1 MVYGCSVFCAV
12 WLGGYCSWPLL
23 SLCPWCA
30 PLVLF
35 GVYDERRIP
44 GTHKTVIEPEQCS
57 TSYGAREMQ
66 CSRRH
71 RGGHTENVT
80 LTVYRPYGLRL
91 TLSDG
96 DAIVQYIALQYYSIT
111 AIERKGV
118 HIYICIY
125 ILKYCIYVMCYILQS
140 NPKAYIYIIYYLL
153 NTAIE
158 RKGLS
163 GLKHRKHLA
172 P

>member
-1 MVYGCSVFCAV
+1 MRPDRGRLPRAFSCVRRSRLPRRPVSRA
-12 WLGGYCSWPLL
+12 LLEATL

-118 HIYICIY
+118 HIYY
-125 ILKYCIYVMCYILQS
+125 I
-140 NPKAYIYIIYYLL
+140 L